1 MPFEFKSPIHGMK
14 INRLI
19 FQTVGVLDLQL
30 LPACQLSAV
39 HLSLDLLDLLSV
51 LLQQEV
57 FLAFQLFLQFLFQSI
72 LSLYDLLSAPFIV
85 LFCLNVEVLLSEF
98 EEVFNA
104 GFFSMQELLAGHL
117 LLVPFFF
124 KSLYSLLEPL
134 VIAGFFFAAVLVALA
149 SELRLS
155 CLSHQVGGFSHDFR
169 LGVPTAV
176 LCFLFD
182 LVFKFLVFRSD
193 SASKFFNLV
202 SVLAEEAL

>member
-98 EEVFNA
+98 EVRTAGEVW
-104 GFFSMQELLAGHL
+104 
-117 LLVPFFF
+117 
-124 KSLYSLLEPL
+124 LY
-134 VIAGFFFAAVLVALA
+134 AAPSTGRHSIPV
-149 SELRLS
+149 RLG
-155 CLSHQVGGFSHDFR
+155 QGGFGDKFTR
-169 LGVPTAV
+169 LHAFWYQT
-176 LCFLFD
+176 
-182 LVFKFLVFRSD
+182 
-193 SASKFFNLV
+193 
-202 SVLAEEAL
+202 VLANPNKTYNQIDLRFSSQVVTREN